1 MSTHHL
7 WIGYL
12 SAVQRARKELIND
25 ETIRHAS
32 HTYVRTPQ
40 DLEGWQGPLTIHIC
54 WPGLR
59 TLTPE
64 SRKSLQRLQLTN
76 DNITTVRHK

>member
-1 MSTHHL
+1 MHHL

-12 SAVQRARKELIND
+12 SSIQQVRKSLVDD
-25 ETIRHAS
+25 EAIRHGS
-32 HTYVRTPQ
+32 YTLIKSPQ
-40 DLEGWQGPLTIHIC
+40 DLEGWRCPITIHIC

-64 SRKSLQRLQLTN
+64 MRKSWQRLQLTN
-76 DNITTVRHK
+76 DNITIVRHK